1 MSFTSLILL
10 MVKRGYTTSLIFEN
24 EPVLVIIDP
33 KVGEV
38 ARYRSTS
45 GIFVTCDMNL
55 ATAI

>member
-1 MSFTSLILL
+1 MIVSLILKL
-10 MVKRGYTTSLIFEN
+10 VNMGFTTSLVFDG
-24 EPVLVIIDP
+24 EPTLIIIDP
-33 KVGEV
+33 KMGEV